1 MTLQA
6 RRGACVRPG
15 RNGRKSKGGRHVHS
29 TLLERIAELIHGE
42 PLARVLAGKQ
52 RVVRS
57 ESLQVVLYPAQTHR
71 GDAEGGERQHT
82 TSSGQPDV
90 ALRCRFQHS
99 DSPAERNERRAVKQ
113 RVCGSSWL
121 SERTCMDLLEGG
133 PHSKR
138 EVALLLAALVVDALL
153 LRGQEAGRGEQEGC
167 VDYDERDRLLR
178 DDYDERERDEPEE
191 WSA

>member
-1 MTLQA
+1 
-6 RRGACVRPG
+6 
-15 RNGRKSKGGRHVHS
+15 
-29 TLLERIAELIHGE
+29 
-42 PLARVLAGKQ
+42 
-52 RVVRS
+52 
-57 ESLQVVLYPAQTHR
+57 
-71 GDAEGGERQHT
+71 
-82 TSSGQPDV
+82 
-90 ALRCRFQHS
+90 
-99 DSPAERNERRAVKQ
+99 
-113 RVCGSSWL
+113 
-121 SERTCMDLLEGG
+121 MDLLEGG